1 MDLGIGKFLEM
12 FEKRFGVWPTTV
24 LLGLIG
30 LGLAVLMID
39 IISTGLAAF
48 AGSASGFFG
57 LLTGGVTLENVGTLV
72 VTITLSVVL
81 FGAAMVIALIVLAR
95 TVNVSRVKQGALDAL
110 SELRT
115 EGIDEVWAK
124 SPTSDQQLTEWDLRR
139 KDWERRVLEL
149 VETRFQRADFL
160 NVASLGEVTPSAYG
174 HAYNVGHARLLSYV
188 ARRLEVIES
197 MLASYRR

>member
-110 SELRT
+110 TELRT

-149 VETRFQRADFL
+149 VETRFPRADFL